1 MSQQPDKHS
10 DPKKYIKRNISRR
23 KFLGGSLALGAAG
36 CAGYTGA
43 FAQAAKSSNPQA
55 DTSLP
60 VQGHYLIKNAYV
72 LTMDPALG
80 EFKSAD
86 VLIRDG
92 EIKQVRPNL
101 SSTGAEVLD
110 GEGKIVMPGLVETHW
125 HMWTSLLRSMA
136 GNVKGRG
143 YFAIIRDVGQHYTAE
158 SMYAATKLALAEAI
172 NSGITTVHDWSH
184 NVRSPEFAEASLRAL
199 REAGVRGRYSLG
211 VPAGEG
217 AKQLDLQ
224 LLENLHSNW
233 PNDANRLLHLG
244 MAWAGIENRMDT
256 GIKEVTKARQLGIP
270 VSVHASSAGVI
281 SGLAKA
287 GLLAEGMQII
297 HCKDA
302 TAAEIK
308 SIVQAGAVVSLS
320 PFSELR
326 IGYGIPPV
334 KELLDAGATIGLS
347 ADTTTL
353 SGNADLFAVMKV
365 FLNLANALDRSE
377 FYLTA
382 KGALGKGTIEGA
394 RSLGIANRTGSLTP
408 GKRADLIMLSTNA
421 LNLGYVTD
429 PSSIVVEAAQ
439 PANVHTVLIDGR
451 ILKRNYE
458 LTHLNK
464 EAMIEEAKEEFQHL
478 MQKSGW

>member
-1 MSQQPDKHS
+1 MSQQPDKHA
-10 DPKKYIKRNISRR
+10 DPQNHSKRSISRR

-36 CAGYTGA
+36 FAGYTGA
-43 FAQAAKSSNPQA
+43 FAQAAKPLKPKANR
-55 DTSLP
+55 SLP
-60 VQGHYLIKNAYV
+60 EQGHYLIKNAYV

-86 VLIRDG
+86 ILIRDG
-92 EIKQVRPNL
+92 EIKQVGPNL
-101 SSTGAEVLD
+101 SSSGAEVMD
-110 GEGKIVMPGLVETHW
+110 GEGKIAMPGLVETHW

-143 YFAIIRDVGQHYTAE
+143 YFDVTREVGQHYTAE

-184 NVRSPEFAEASLRAL
+184 NVRNPEFAEASLRAL
-199 REAGVRGRYSLG
+199 TEAGVRGRYSLG
-211 VPAGEG
+211 VPTGQD
-217 AKQLDLQ
+217 AKPVDLQ

-233 PNDANRLLHLG
+233 PAYANDLLHLG
-244 MAWAGIENRMDT
+244 LAWEGIDGRLET
-256 GIKEVTKARQLGIP
+256 GKKEVSIARQLGIP
-270 VSVHASSAGVI
+270 VSIHASSAGVI
-281 SGLAKA
+281 SGLAKE

-302 TAAEIK
+302 TVAEIK
-308 SIVQAGAVVSLS
+308 SMVQAGAVVSLS

-365 FLNLANALDRSE
+365 FLNLANALDKSE
-377 FYLTA
+377 FYLSA
-382 KGALGKGTIEGA
+382 KKTLEKGTIEGA

-421 LNLGYVTD
+421 LNMGYVTD
-429 PSSIVVEAAQ
+429 PASIVVEAAQ

-451 ILKRNYE
+451 ILKRNSA
-458 LTHLNK
+458 LTHLAK
-464 EAMIEEAKEEFQHL
+464 EEIIKDAKEEFQRL

>member
-1 MSQQPDKHS
+1 MSPQSDKHS
-10 DPKKYIKRNISRR
+10 NPKKYSISSISRR
-23 KFLGGSLALGAAG
+23 KFLGSSLALGAAG
-36 CAGYTGA
+36 FAGYTGA
-43 FAQAAKSSNPQA
+43 FAQAAKPSTPQA
-55 DTSLP
+55 SRNLP
-60 VQGHYLIKNAYV
+60 AQGHYLIKNAYV
-72 LTMDPALG
+72 LTMDPAQG

-92 EIKQVRPNL
+92 EIKQVGQNL

-143 YFAIIRDVGQHYTAE
+143 YFAVTRDVGQHYTAE
-158 SMYAATKLALAEAI
+158 SMYVATKLALAEAI

-184 NVRSPEFAEASLRAL
+184 NVRNREFAEASLRAL
-199 REAGVRGRYSLG
+199 REAGIRGRYSLG
-211 VPAGEG
+211 MPAGQD
-217 AKQLDLQ
+217 AKPVDLQ
-224 LLENLHSNW
+224 LLEKLHSRW
-233 PNDANRLLHLG
+233 PAYANDLLHLG
-244 MAWAGIENRMDT
+244 LAWEGITDRLET
-256 GIKEVTKARQLGIP
+256 GTKEVNIARQLGIP

-302 TAAEIK
+302 TPAEIK

-326 IGYGIPPV
+326 IGYGIPPI

-382 KGALGKGTIEGA
+382 KRALEKGTIEGA

-408 GKRADLIMLSTNA
+408 GKRADLVMLSTNA

-458 LTHLNK
+458 LTHLDK
-464 EAMIEEAKEEFQHL
+464 EEIIKDAKAEFQHL
-478 MQKSGW
+478 MKKSGW